1 MTWCHCLTVPRA
13 LSRRADGGI
22 AQAPVPELEALRGEP
37 VALAAGERAV
47 LDAHRADVVAEGV
60 EGPFSLT
67 LDGALEV
74 SWAAGELV
82 LRFLDAVPG
91 AQQGLGAGR
100 TERRVPFEH
109 LDNLR
114 VLVDS
119 SAVEVFANDGA
130 RALAT
135 RWFPVADGLT
145 VSCAGACA
153 YAAAYPM
160 GDGMQGTYA

>member
-1 MTWCHCLTVPRA
+1 MPFPAR
-13 LSRRADGGI
+13 SRGSAR
-22 AQAPVPELEALRGEP
+22 
-37 VALAAGERAV
+37 VAR
-47 LDAHRADVVAEGV
+47 
-60 EGPFSLT
+60 S
-67 LDGALEV
+67 GACR
-74 SWAAGELV
+74 SS
-82 LRFLDAVPG
+82 
-91 AQQGLGAGR
+91 
-100 TERRVPFEH
+100 TS
-109 LDNLR
+109 DNLR